1 MRAAAELSFA
11 RTKIQPPSLRS
22 DLISRPG
29 LDAELQ
35 RALAVQ
41 RLTLILAPAGW
52 GKTSALARQLSQLP
66 PTTALAWVSADA
78 EDDVPRFLA
87 GLTAALEPLDLAW
100 RVSPSAL
107 STLLQADRGLRLIA
121 DEIINALSEADTP
134 RGLIVIDDGHRWTEP
149 RLFELLATI
158 VDGLPAS
165 WGLVVASRT
174 EPQLPLARL
183 RARGELAEFRQGA
196 LRFDTDEVRALL
208 QSHGLSADQAEELHR
223 RTEGWAAGLRLMLS
237 VGNSSGQRTNR
248 SQRDV
253 YDYLAEEVLEGMAP
267 DLRQFLLRCSVL
279 PELTIE
285 RSAHISQLPNAATLF
300 EHIEREGLF
309 VTPLDEAGQT
319 LRLHDLFR
327 DFLEARLRR
336 DCPDELPGLLTRAA
350 DHEADLARAVTW
362 LTSAGA
368 LDRAVHELTVRGPAM
383 LAAFGHGYIDRLLSL
398 FPQALHDSDPDLA
411 LLRGLCAFQS
421 FDFDALVSAMSVA
434 MRGYET
440 RGRADMAML
449 ARIYRSGALFNSG
462 RADEARNEMEELH
475 QAAPQGPPGALL
487 NYFRLFLAD
496 MELRSEDVAPAV
508 AEMLAQLELAPADP
522 IWDGLIFF
530 SVVALYPGAAA
541 TLERRDRF
549 AATRLNQHTNALR
562 ASVLHVRA
570 TLALGRGQL
579 QQAREWLDSADD
591 DIEWLGRPFA
601 LHSENNQLHGLLAA
615 LAGDAAT
622 ARRAAE
628 QAYTGLRR
636 SPKTYQRTHGD
647 HEVGLGLRIYW
658 LIGDA
663 DGVRRVR
670 STLYADANPSEW
682 GTASIMRAMAD
693 GMVALLDQQN
703 AVAEA
708 ALLSGA
714 QLNLWSNCGLG
725 IVCTVLAAEAQRRQG
740 RLDAAAATLRPLL
753 AHPHWP
759 QVVGCALLAGEANIR
774 SLAETAWGRHLSG
787 GEQEQMRRLAGLTGD
802 EQPAEAANRNA
813 LPAGLSAREA
823 EVLELVSKGH
833 SNKLIARDLS
843 LSLFTVKRHVANML
857 GKTSLGSRTELAAW
871 WIAQRRNRPTKT
883 G

>member
-35 RALAVQ
+35 RALAGQ

-66 PTTALAWVSADA
+66 STTALAWVSADA
-78 EDDVPRFLA
+78 DDDVPRFLA
-87 GLTAALEPLDLAW
+87 GLTAALEPFDPAW
-100 RVSPSAL
+100 RVSPTAL
-107 STLLQADRGLRLIA
+107 GTLLQADRGLRLIA
-121 DEIINALSEADTP
+121 DEIINALSEADAP
-134 RGLIVIDDGHRWTEP
+134 RGLVVIDDAHRWTEP

-158 VDGLPAS
+158 VEGLPAS

-174 EPQLPLARL
+174 EPPLPLARL
-183 RARGELAEFRQGA
+183 RARGELTEFRQGA
-196 LRFDTDEVRALL
+196 LRFDTDEIRALL
-208 QSHGLSADQAEELHR
+208 QSHGLSPDQAEELHR

-237 VGNSSGQRTNR
+237 VGNSSGQRKHR

-267 DLRQFLLRCSVL
+267 DLQQFLLRCSVI

-285 RSAHISQLPNAATLF
+285 RCAHISQLPNAATLF

-309 VTPLDEAGQT
+309 VTPLDETGQT

-336 DCPDELPGLLTRAA
+336 DYPTELPGLLTRAA
-350 DHEADLARAVTW
+350 DHEPDLARAITW

-368 LDRAVHELTVRGPAM
+368 HDRAVRELTVRGPAM

-398 FPQALHDSDPDLA
+398 FPQALQDSDPDLA

-434 MRGYET
+434 MRGYEAL
-440 RGRADMAML
+440 GRTDMAML

-462 RADEARNEMEELH
+462 RADEARSEMEALH
-475 QAAPQGPPGALL
+475 RAAPQGPPGALL
-487 NYFRLFLAD
+487 NYFRLYLAD
-496 MELRSEDVAPAV
+496 MELRSADVAPAL
-508 AEMLAQLELAPADP
+508 AEMLLQLELAPADP
-522 IWDGLIFF
+522 IWEGLIFF
-530 SVVALYPGAAA
+530 GVVALYPGAA
-541 TLERRDRF
+541 TILERRDRI
-549 AATRLNQHTNALR
+549 AATRLNQRANVLR

-570 TLALGRGQL
+570 TLAFGRGQL
-579 QQAREWLDSADD
+579 PQAREWLASAAE

-601 LHSENNQLHGLLAA
+601 LHSENNQVHGLLAA

-628 QAYTGLRR
+628 QAYTALRR
-636 SPKTYQRTHGD
+636 SPKTYQKVHGD

-658 LIGDA
+658 LIGDT

-670 STLYADANPSEW
+670 STLHADANPAEW
-682 GTASIMRAMAD
+682 GTARILRGMAD
-693 GMVALLDQQN
+693 GMVALQEEQD
-703 AVAEA
+703 AVAEK
-708 ALLSGA
+708 ALLSAA
-714 QLNLWSNCGLG
+714 QINLWSNFGLG
-725 IVCTVLAAEAQRRQG
+725 IVCAVLAAEAQRRQG
-740 RLDAAAATLRPLL
+740 RLDAAAGTLRPLL
-753 AHPHWP
+753 THPHWP
-759 QVVGCALLAGEANIR
+759 QVVGCALLAGQATLR
-774 SLAETAWGRHLSG
+774 SLAETAWGRHLGS
-787 GEQEQMRRLAGLTGD
+787 EEQMQLRRLAGLTGD
-802 EQPAEAANRNA
+802 DQPAEAADRNV

-823 EVLELVSKGH
+823 EVLELISRGH

-843 LSLFTVKRHVANML
+843 LSLFTVKRHVANIL
-857 GKTSLGSRTELAAW
+857 GKTDLCSRTELAAW
-871 WIAQRRNRPTKT
+871 WIAQRRTWPKP